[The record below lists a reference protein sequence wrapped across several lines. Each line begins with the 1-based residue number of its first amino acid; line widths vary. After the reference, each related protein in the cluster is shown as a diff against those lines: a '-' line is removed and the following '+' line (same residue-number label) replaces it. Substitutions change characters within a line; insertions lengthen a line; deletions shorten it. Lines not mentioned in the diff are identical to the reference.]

1 VRLGAWLIGRRRITE
16 DQLQRALQ
24 HQSFFGGR
32 LGTSLIK
39 LGYIDED
46 ILGAYLSD
54 VAGTPYAPPS
64 RLEDIPP
71 EVIALVPARL
81 AAQYRVVPIGVEG
94 RRLRLAMRDPKD
106 LIALDEIAFLTG
118 MSIEPYVATD
128 FRIQKALHRYFQVS
142 AGTQPL
148 PVATPAKQP
157 AATPATTA
165 PASPA
170 EPVPGT
176 PPDIG
181 LDGRPLDTDDDPALA
196 GVAGAPSS
204 LEQWRMAQDEIPED
218 LPEAEPAWSAPP
230 AASSKPGGVAAA
242 AAEPRPEVLTE
253 VLTET
258 RLEPRPRPLPP
269 PRPAGVPASSRPAS
283 LPGTAA
289 GDGSNLEAAALRL
302 QRAETRDDVFAVM
315 LDFMAARFQR
325 TALFIVQG
333 DRVLGWSGR
342 GDGLDPARIRQVVVS
357 LDRPSIFSFFRSGTD
372 EYEGPIPDQPANTRF
387 FLDLG
392 FPAPAKALLL
402 PLRIKDRP
410 AVILYA
416 DNAAD
421 SRPVADLAGLRRLV
435 AKAALAL
442 EILILKTKI
451 LTL

>member
-1 VRLGAWLIGRRRITE
+1 MRLGAWLIGRRRITE

-148 PVATPAKQP
+148 PVATPAPAP
-157 AATPATTA
+157 AATPAPVASA
-165 PASPA
+165 PRA
-170 EPVPGT
+170 EPMPGT
-176 PPDIG
+176 TPNLGI
-181 LDGRPLDTDDDPALA
+181 DGRPLDTDDDPSLA
-196 GVAGAPSS
+196 GAGAPSS

-218 LPEAEPAWSAPP
+218 LPEPERAWSAPS
-230 AASSKPGGVAAA
+230 AASNEPAGVAAA
-242 AAEPRPEVLTE
+242 AAAPRPEVLTQA
-253 VLTET
+253 

-269 PRPAGVPASSRPAS
+269 PQPAGVPASSRPAS
-283 LPGTAA
+283 TPGTAA
-289 GDGSNLEAAALRL
+289 GDGANLEAAALRL

-315 LDFMAARFQR
+315 LDFLAARFQR

-342 GDGLDPARIRQVVVS
+342 GEGLDPSRIRQVVVS

-372 EYEGPIPDQPANTRF
+372 EYQGAIPDQPANTRF

-392 FPAPAKALLL
+392 FPAPAMALLL

-416 DNAAD
+416 DNAVD

>member
-1 VRLGAWLIGRRRITE
+1 VRLGAWLLGRHRINE

-54 VAGTPYAPPS
+54 VAGTPYAPPA

-128 FRIQKALHRYFQVS
+128 FRIQKALQRYFQVN

-148 PVATPAKQP
+148 PVAGGAPRAAAPAP
-157 AATPATTA
+157 AAPPAPVPA
-165 PASPA
+165 PARSA
-170 EPVPGT
+170 GAV
-176 PPDIG
+176 DVG
-181 LDGRPLDTDDDPALA
+181 LDGRPLDADEDPSPAA
-196 GVAGAPSS
+196 AADAHSS
-204 LEQWRMAQDEIPED
+204 LEQWRMAQDDIPED
-218 LPEAEPAWSAPP
+218 IPDPQPEWAAP
-230 AASSKPGGVAAA
+230 AAPEPVGLAMPAAAVAAA
-242 AAEPRPEVLTE
+242 PVRPE
-253 VLTET
+253 T
-258 RLEPRPRPLPP
+258 RVDARPRPVPAP
-269 PRPAGVPASSRPAS
+269 DPAGVPASSRPA
-283 LPGTAA
+283 PAGERV
-289 GDGSNLEAAALRL
+289 GDGANLEAAALRL

-342 GDGLDPARIRQVVVS
+342 GEGLDPARIRQVVVS
-357 LDRPSIFSFFRSGTD
+357 LDRPSIFSFFRSAAS
-372 EYEGPIPDQPANTRF
+372 EYQGPIPDQPANTRF

-392 FPAPAKALLL
+392 FPAPARALLL

-421 SRPVADLAGLRRLV
+421 TSAVADVTGLRRLV